1 MRDAVLRTALAQT
14 NWRDCIREP
23 LAGDASARRYSRLM
37 RNGVSVAIL
46 MDDPPSATQATER
59 FALIADAL
67 GSVGLAAPQIWLHD
81 KALGI
86 MVIEDLGATDFAV
99 HLRHA
104 PQEETT
110 LYEAG
115 TDLLGYLHG
124 CHFTLPLTTIT
135 ADVAAEM
142 ISLAA
147 RHYAP
152 TPVAE
157 RQLHDAMRDAFGS
170 VVKPNTHLALR
181 DFHAENLIWRPHKAA
196 LDRVGL
202 LDFQDACYAPAG
214 YDLMSLLRDARRD
227 VDPRVADQ
235 MIARFC
241 ATIGEPVS
249 AMSAHLACVSA
260 QRNLRILGI
269 FARLASDMGKTKYLT
284 LLPRVWGHLM
294 HDLGHPALCDLK
306 TVVLD
311 ALPPPDAA
319 TIKRLG
325 AP

>member
-14 NWRDCIREP
+14 DWRDCDPEP
-23 LAGDASARRYSRLM
+23 LAGDASARRYFRLM

-67 GSVGLAAPQIWLHD
+67 GSVGLAAPRIWLHD

-86 MVIEDLGATDFAV
+86 MVIEDLGAADFAV
-99 HLRHA
+99 HLRHT
-104 PQEETT
+104 PQEESA
-110 LYEAG
+110 LYGVA
-115 TDLLGYLHG
+115 TDLLGHLHG
-124 CHFTLPLTTIT
+124 CHFDLPLITIT

-142 ISLAA
+142 ISLAVKY
-147 RHYAP
+147 YAP

-157 RQLHDAMRDAFGS
+157 RQLHDAMRDAFGR
-170 VVKPNTHLALR
+170 VVKPSTHLALR
-181 DFHAENLIWRPHKAA
+181 DFHAENLIWRPQKTA

-227 VDPRVADQ
+227 VVPQVADQ

-241 ATIGEPVS
+241 AAIGETVP
-249 AMSAHLACVSA
+249 AMSAHLACISA

-269 FARLASDMGKTKYLT
+269 FARLASNMGKTKYLT

-294 HDLGHPALCDLK
+294 HDLDHPALRDLK
-306 TVVLD
+306 AVVMD
-311 ALPPPDAA
+311 ALPAPDAA
-319 TIKRLG
+319 TLKRLG